1 MHIVVAG
8 KQVETGEALKVHVAE
23 GLNTVTRKYFDHALE
38 AYVTF
43 SKNRAFFACAIDIH
57 AGRGLSLRG
66 EGEGADAHRAFDE
79 AAAHIAKRLRRYR
92 RRMNEH
98 SRNLADERLPNS
110 AETARQVVL
119 AQLPDEP
126 DETIDAATLLGGLRE
141 DGTAGEAPAANGHA
155 AQGAGQPDGAADG
168 HAPEGQEHG
177 AIIAETPTQ
186 IARLSV
192 SEAVMRLDLGQEPV
206 MMFRNHVS
214 GQLNVV
220 YRRTDGHIGW
230 IDPAAA

>member
-23 GLNTVTRKYFDHALE
+23 GLTTVTKKYFDHALE

-43 SKNRAFFACAIDIH
+43 SKNRAFFGCTIDIH

-79 AAAHIAKRLRRYR
+79 AASHIAKRLRRYR

-98 SRNLADERLPNS
+98 SRGLADERLPAS
-110 AETARQVVL
+110 AETARQVIL
-119 AQLPDEP
+119 AQPVDEP
-126 DETIDAATLLGGLRE
+126 EEPVDVDALLADIR
-141 DGTAGEAPAANGHA
+141 GTTPADRPDPAVANGH
-155 AQGAGQPDGAADG
+155 DLADNG
-168 HAPEGQEHG
+168 EHG
-177 AIIAETPTQ
+177 AIIAETPTE

-192 SEAVMRLDLGQEPV
+192 SEAVMRLDLGQMPV
-206 MMFRNHVS
+206 MMFRNRSS

-220 YRRTDGHIGW
+220 YRRQDGHIGW